1 MKKVYFD
8 PEVEIRKF
16 DKASSIWTSGPT
28 DLNDG
33 DDFDPD
39 ADDSSAAKNYFY
51 KG

>member
-1 MKKVYFD
+1 MRRDYET
-8 PEVEIRKF
+8 PEIKIVKF
-16 DKASSIWTSGPT
+16 GRNESVFTSGPT

-39 ADDSSAAKNYFY
+39 ADSSSAAKNYFY